1 MQSEWKTNRVQ
12 RLPSALPHMLLVFS
26 HQLSNILNK
35 FINCLEEKLS
45 GSSILLLLLFFFFWP
60 RSLQDLSYPTRNPTH
75 APLQQKCR
83 VLTIEP

>member
-35 FINCLEEKLS
+35 FINCLEETLS
-45 GSSILLLLLFFFFWP
+45 GSSILLLLFFFF
-60 RSLQDLSYPTRNPTH
+60 L
-75 APLQQKCR
+75 APL
-83 VLTIEP
+83 LAGS